1 MAFKLTISRA
11 LPADQMN
18 SWKDENELPAM
29 VALSDGHV
37 VVALKSQKDI

>member
-11 LPADQMN
+11 FPVDHMN
-18 SWKDENELPAM
+18 SWKDKNELPAI